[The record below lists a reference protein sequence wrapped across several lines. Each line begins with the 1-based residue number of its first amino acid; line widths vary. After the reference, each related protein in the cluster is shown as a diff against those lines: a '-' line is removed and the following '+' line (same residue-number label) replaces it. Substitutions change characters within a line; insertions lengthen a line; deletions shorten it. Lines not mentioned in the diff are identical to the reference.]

1 MSSKHK
7 KRYNNR
13 LALSMKSPIKKVD
26 RLFYEQQ
33 KEPDREGRVTEKVDE
48 EYEEV
53 LRKEQEQKLID
64 EAMDVETE
72 DSEDPD
78 DVEALDRTISLN
90 VSMNRSG
97 TVRAAPSINEI
108 AIQTDPIEVERKK
121 LRINKRVYAEDIK
134 NTCAILSSTCA
145 LSTEMSQEVVQ
156 VVRKNMYGHD
166 T

>member
-1 MSSKHK
+1 MTS
-7 KRYNNR
+7 
-13 LALSMKSPIKKVD
+13 LVPLSD
-26 RLFYEQQ
+26 EALFYEQQ

-78 DVEALDRTISLN
+78 DVEALDRTISDDIPSLN

-108 AIQTDPIEVERKK
+108 AI
-121 LRINKRVYAEDIK
+121 
-134 NTCAILSSTCA
+134 
-145 LSTEMSQEVVQ
+145 
-156 VVRKNMYGHD
+156 
-166 T
+166 